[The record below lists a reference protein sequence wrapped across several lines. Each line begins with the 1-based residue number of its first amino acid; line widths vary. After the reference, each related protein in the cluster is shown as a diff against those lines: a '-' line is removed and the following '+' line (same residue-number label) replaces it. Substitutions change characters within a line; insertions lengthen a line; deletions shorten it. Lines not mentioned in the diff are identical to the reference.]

1 MVYVGER
8 AWVEVDRER
17 TVLLVVAYCGGDSGR
32 GDPGALGVRESDR
45 LGLTTGKVSAT
56 RGPGAEPGGRFPGS
70 SIETMHV
77 RGWLGSDVRV
87 IVGNSERTWM
97 DGATT

>member
-1 MVYVGER
+1 M
-8 AWVEVDRER
+8 
-17 TVLLVVAYCGGDSGR
+17 LLVVAYCGGESGR
-32 GDPGALGVRESDR
+32 GEPGVLDTLESDNV
-45 LGLTTGKVSAT
+45 GLTTGKVSVT

-70 SIETMHV
+70 SMETMHV
-77 RGWLGSDVRV
+77 RGWLGSEVRV

>member
-8 AWVEVDRER
+8 AWIDRER
-17 TVLLVVAYCGGDSGR
+17 WMLAVVAYCGGDSGR
-32 GDPGALGVRESDR
+32 GEPGVLDARVSNMGD
-45 LGLTTGKVSAT
+45 LTTGKVSVT